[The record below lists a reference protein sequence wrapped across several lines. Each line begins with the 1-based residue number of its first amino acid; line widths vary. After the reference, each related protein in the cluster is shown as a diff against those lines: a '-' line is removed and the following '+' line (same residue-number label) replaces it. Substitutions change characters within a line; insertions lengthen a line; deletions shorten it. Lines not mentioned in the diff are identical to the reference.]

1 MRSQILPQGSKG
13 LISFVSVQITIKL
26 KAVGI
31 YTITDAQNVT
41 IQIYKNVTSG
51 YPTSGKLVKASTTT
65 ASIPYN
71 GFHTITLAKPVAL
84 TGGSS
89 FSVVVTYHS
98 KNNTEAYLPI
108 EGTGASTNRVQS
120 LYNSETGQ
128 SFYYSPTANSWV
140 DTSAAGQ
147 NNVCIKAFSKNS
159 TPKPTIS
166 FRSAKIIV
174 GKKETLKLPLTLK
187 HITASQVRYKSSK
200 KKIVSVTAEEC
211 KIRAKKRGTLQLPL
225 GKDVKARI
233 KIVVKKHPLLSL

>member
-1 MRSQILPQGSKG
+1 MGQCDSRYYKSERANIFRVRSDYNQS
-13 LISFVSVQITIKL
+13 L

-128 SFYYSPTANSWV
+128 KF
-140 DTSAAGQ
+140 
-147 NNVCIKAFSKNS
+147 
-159 TPKPTIS
+159 
-166 FRSAKIIV
+166 
-174 GKKETLKLPLTLK
+174 
-187 HITASQVRYKSSK
+187 
-200 KKIVSVTAEEC
+200 
-211 KIRAKKRGTLQLPL
+211 
-225 GKDVKARI
+225 
-233 KIVVKKHPLLSL
+233 LLFAYCE

>member
-1 MRSQILPQGSKG
+1 M
-13 LISFVSVQITIKL
+13 
-26 KAVGI
+26 
-31 YTITDAQNVT
+31 
-41 IQIYKNVTSG
+41 
-51 YPTSGKLVKASTTT
+51 
-65 ASIPYN
+65 
-71 GFHTITLAKPVAL
+71 
-84 TGGSS
+84 
-89 FSVVVTYHS
+89 VTYHS

-147 NNVCIKAFSKNS
+147 NNVCIKAFAKNT

-200 KKIVSVTAEEC
+200 KKIVSVTARG
-211 KIRAKKRGTLQLPL
+211 KIRAKKRGTATITAY
-225 GKDVKARI
+225 GKNVKARI
-233 KIVVKKHPLLSL
+233 KIVVKKAPSFCQL

>member
-1 MRSQILPQGSKG
+1 M
-13 LISFVSVQITIKL
+13 
-26 KAVGI
+26 
-31 YTITDAQNVT
+31 
-41 IQIYKNVTSG
+41 
-51 YPTSGKLVKASTTT
+51 TSGKLVKASTTT

-71 GFHTITLAKPVAL
+71 GFHTITLAKPAAL

-98 KNNTEAYLPI
+98 RNNTEAYLPI

-147 NNVCIKAFSKNS
+147 NNVCIKAFAKNT

-174 GKKETLKLPLTLK
+174 GKKETLKLPLTLNTLPQARSAIK
-187 HITASQVRYKSSK
+187 AVRK
-200 KKIVSVTAEEC
+200 K
-211 KIRAKKRGTLQLPL
+211 
-225 GKDVKARI
+225 
-233 KIVVKKHPLLSL
+233 